1 MILFLLYAI
10 LLLGLGIWDATR
22 ERRGS
27 ATDSFFVNSR
37 KSGPWLVGI
46 SLAASCVGGSATL
59 GMAGLAWQAGT
70 PAFWW
75 LGSGACGLVLLC
87 AFLARKVRQSGARTM
102 PEMVDFWLG
111 SGKFGWFS
119 PRRLVSLIILPAWLA
134 ILAAQF
140 LAMGSL
146 TGVLAGLEPGP
157 ALLAGAALVCA
168 YSAIGGQASVM
179 RSDLPQFCIML
190 AGLALALLYLVLHN
204 PPAAWNFRL
213 EFVNSDFPLSRLYY
227 FLAVIGGSYVVCPM
241 LFGRILSA
249 RDENAALAGCRIG
262 ILGILLCAVLV
273 TFLGLA
279 ARGFVPAGT
288 APDNVLASAMNSM
301 PPWVAAPLLLALL
314 SAVLSSSDSCLVTA
328 ATVLCNDILRVGEKN
343 MGLSCRAAACALGL
357 LGWLLAARGHGILDL
372 LLMANDIYVSGV
384 VASVFF
390 AMILPRCLAPTEG
403 ISILAVLAGGLCGM
417 AGAISGL
424 HAPVYAGMAISG
436 GLILLRASLVF
447 RRIRQPRCV

>member
-10 LLLGLGIWDATR
+10 LLLGIGVWDAMR
-22 ERRGS
+22 ERRGG
-27 ATDSFFVNSR
+27 AMDSFFVNSR
-37 KSGPWLVGI
+37 RSGPWLVGI
-46 SLAASCVGGSATL
+46 SIAASCVGGSATL

-87 AFLARKVRQSGARTM
+87 VFLARKVRQSGARTM

-111 SGKFGWFS
+111 SGRFGWFS
-119 PRRLVSLIILPAWLA
+119 PRSLVSLIILPAWLA

-204 PPAAWNFRL
+204 PPAAWNFRP
-213 EFVNSDFPLSRLYY
+213 EFVNSDFPPSRLCY

-262 ILGILLCAVLV
+262 ILGILLCAALV

-343 MGLSCRAAACALGL
+343 LGLSCRAAACALGL

-384 VASVFF
+384 VAPVFF
-390 AMILPRCLAPTEG
+390 AMILPRSLAPTEG
-403 ISILAVLAGGLCGM
+403 ISILAVLAGGLLGM

-436 GLILLRASLVF
+436 GIILLRASLVF
-447 RRIRQPRCV
+447 RRIRQPRSA

>member
-1 MILFLLYAI
+1 
-10 LLLGLGIWDATR
+10 
-22 ERRGS
+22 
-27 ATDSFFVNSR
+27 
-37 KSGPWLVGI
+37 
-46 SLAASCVGGSATL
+46 
-59 GMAGLAWQAGT
+59 
-70 PAFWW
+70 
-75 LGSGACGLVLLC
+75 
-87 AFLARKVRQSGARTM
+87 M

-111 SGKFGWFS
+111 SGRFGWFS

-204 PPAAWNFRL
+204 PPAAWNFRP
-213 EFVNSDFPLSRLYY
+213 EFVNSDFPPSRLCY

-262 ILGILLCAVLV
+262 ILGILLCAALV

-343 MGLSCRAAACALGL
+343 LGLSCRAAACALGL

-384 VASVFF
+384 VAPVFF
-390 AMILPRCLAPTEG
+390 AMILPRSLAPTEG
-403 ISILAVLAGGLCGM
+403 ISILAVLAGGLLGM

-424 HAPVYAGMAISG
+424 HAPVYAGMAVSG
-436 GLILLRASLVF
+436 GIILLRASLVF
-447 RRIRQPRCV
+447 REIRPPRSA